1 MTADG
6 VSVVFVAH
14 FDRLLSASTR
24 IPMWQKE
31 WRIGLQGTISALK
44 ERSIVPVLMEDT
56 PYPGQDIPTCLSR
69 HYTNV
74 QLCTPSLGSAYRPDM
89 EEMLRDFD
97 TAGEHVLWVNNWFCT
112 TQACPAVVGNILVY
126 RDDNHMTVSYSRFV
140 APLLESAIAD
150 FVEWYS
156 RTS

>member
-1 MTADG
+1 
-6 VSVVFVAH
+6 
-14 FDRLLSASTR
+14 
-24 IPMWQKE
+24 MWQKE
-31 WRIGLQGTISALK
+31 WRAGLQGTISALK
-44 ERSIVPVLMEDT
+44 ELSIVPVLMEDT

-69 HYTNV
+69 NYTNI
-74 QLCTPSLGSAYRPDM
+74 QLCTPSMGSAYRPDM

-97 TAGEHVLWVNNWFCT
+97 TAGEHVLWVNNWFCGT
-112 TQACPAVVGNILVY
+112 NACPTVVGNILVY

-140 APLLESAIAD
+140 APLLESSIAD